1 MRFGGGFKSGS
12 PEQSYKTQL
21 RNLLL
26 VTQAINNNYS
36 RREILDIY
44 NSILGKQAYIRKFV
58 LFSNHSGLKVESS
71 LHAEEAEIEA
81 LLGASLSNEIK
92 NPDNIVYRPAGS
104 SNGYNVLIPAHHK
117 DRVLALLLVET
128 VFETADLS
136 TLPEHVTDSL
146 VFLQTLTNIV
156 FVALENKVLYKE
168 NLRRERLQKELELAS
183 ELQAMLFPPPWNN
196 ASLQLDIAA
205 FHVPFSEVGGDYY
218 DYFELNEHEIAF
230 CIADVS
236 GKGISA
242 ALLMSNFQANVRA
255 LFPIYDNLEELARK
269 LAEKVDRAAR
279 GERFITAFLARYNTH
294 TRQLSFVNAGHN
306 PPVLRNG
313 KNTELLEDGT
323 TGLGMITPLPFVHKG
338 ERVLEKD
345 AVLVCFTDGVSE
357 LQNKKE
363 EFFGY
368 EPVKRVLLDNGLHTA
383 EEVNLTLSLEMNRF
397 KSGTG
402 SFHDDAA
409 LLTCRFL

>member
-1 MRFGGGFKSGS
+1 MRFGGGFRSGS

-26 VTQAINNNYS
+26 VTQAINNNYP
-36 RREILDIY
+36 RKEILEIY
-44 NSILGKQAYIRKFV
+44 TSILGKQAYIKRFV
-58 LFSNHSGLKVESS
+58 LFSCGGGLRVESS
-71 LHAEEAEIEA
+71 LNTEPGDIERLQAGA
-81 LLGASLSNEIK
+81 LLNEIK
-92 NPDNIVYRPAGS
+92 NPDNIVYRPGTASG
-104 SNGYNVLIPAHHK
+104 GFNVLIPAHHK
-117 DRVLALLLVET
+117 DSMLAVLLVET
-128 VFETADLS
+128 AFETADLN

-146 VFLQTLTNIV
+146 VFLQTLNNIV
-156 FVALENKVLYKE
+156 FVALENKVLHKE

-183 ELQAMLFPPPWNN
+183 ELQAMLFPPPWSNP
-196 ASLQLDIAA
+196 ALQLDIAA

-218 DYFELNEHEIAF
+218 DYFELNAHEIAF

-255 LFPIYDNLEELARK
+255 LFPIYDNLEELTLK
-269 LAEKVDRAAR
+269 LSEKVDHAAR
-279 GERFITAFLARYNTH
+279 GERFITAFLARYNTQ
-294 TRQLSFVNAGHN
+294 TRMLSYVNAGHN

-313 KNTELLEDGT
+313 KTTELLEEGT
-323 TGLGMITPLPFVHKG
+323 TGLGMISPLPFVHKG
-338 ERVLEKD
+338 ERRLEND
-345 AVLVCFTDGVSE
+345 AVMVCFTDGVSE
-357 LQNKKE
+357 LQNKQD

-368 EPVKRVLLDNGLHTA
+368 EPVKRVLQERGMQTA

-397 KSGTG
+397 KSG